1 MELRNLGSTGIKVS
15 PLGIGMMRLPLEGG
29 GQGFTSSRGAD
40 FAAGIEL
47 LRHAID
53 SGVNYLDT
61 AFNYLHGESEKV
73 VGKALADGYRDKV
86 TIATKCPIWM
96 LKEPGDFD
104 SLLAK
109 QMGRLGVDHID
120 VYLLHCVMQG
130 DWRNKVLPTG
140 AVESLVRA
148 KEDGR
153 VGAIGFSFH
162 DTTDFFKEV
171 VDYAPWD
178 VCQMQLN
185 YLDRE
190 FQGGLTAA
198 EYAASKGMGV
208 IAMEPLRG
216 GHLVN
221 VPSRVADVFHEANP
235 DRTPIEWAFD
245 FLWNRP
251 EISLLLSGMTYKEQV
266 DENVAYAE
274 RGHVGMLSDEEL
286 KVYDRAVEAFKSYD
300 TIPCTGCNYCTGC
313 PEGVTIPYNFQT
325 YNQWVLSGDMDRA
338 RWEWEVSIPLNG
350 ARANECTQCRT
361 CVERCPQ
368 HIDIPTQLQRVT
380 ALFS

>member
-1 MELRNLGSTGIKVS
+1 MELRDLGSTGIKVS
-15 PLGIGMMRLPLEGG
+15 PIGMGAMRLPLEGG
-29 GQGFTSSRGAD
+29 AQGFTSSRGAD
-40 FAAGIEL
+40 FQAGIEL
-47 LRHAID
+47 IRHAID
-53 SGVNYLDT
+53 SGVNYIDT

-73 VGKALADGYRDKV
+73 IGKALADGYRDKV
-86 TIATKCPIWM
+86 TLATKCPIWM
-96 LKEPGDFD
+96 LKDPADFD

-109 QMGRLGVDHID
+109 QMGRLQTDHID

-130 DWRNKVLPTG
+130 DWKNKVLPNK
-140 AVESLVRA
+140 AVESLLKA

-178 VCQMQLN
+178 ICQLQLN

-190 FQGGLTAA
+190 FQGGLAA
-198 EYAASKGMGV
+198 ADYAASKGMGV

-221 VPSRVADVFHEANP
+221 VPSRVAEVFNDANP
-235 DRTPIEWAFD
+235 ERTPIEWAFD

-251 EISLLLSGMTYKEQV
+251 EISLLLSGMTYKDQI
-266 DENVAYAE
+266 DENIQYA
-274 RGHVGMLSDEEL
+274 RRSHIGMLSDEEL
-286 KVYDRAVEAFKSYD
+286 AVYDRAVAAFASYD

-325 YNQWVLSGDMDRA
+325 YNQYVLSGNMERA

-350 ARANECTQCRT
+350 ARANACIECGT
-361 CVERCPQ
+361 CEERCPQ
-368 HIDIPTQLQRVT
+368 HIEISKELKKVV
-380 ALFS
+380 ALFE

>member
-1 MELRNLGSTGIKVS
+1 MELRDLGSTGIKVS
-15 PLGIGMMRLPLEGG
+15 PLGIGMMRLPLVGG
-29 GQGFTSSRGAD
+29 VQGYTSSRGAD
-40 FAAGIEL
+40 FEAGATLI
-47 LRHAID
+47 RHAID
-53 SGVNYLDT
+53 CGINYLDT

-73 VGKALADGYRDKV
+73 IGKVLADGYRDKV

-96 LKEPGDFD
+96 LKSPEDFD
-104 SLLAK
+104 NLLAK
-109 QMGRLGVDHID
+109 QMGRLQTDHID
-120 VYLLHCVMQG
+120 VYMLHCVMQG
-130 DWRNKVLPTG
+130 DWKNKVLPNK
-140 AVESLVRA
+140 AVESLLKA

-162 DTTDFFKEV
+162 DTTDFFREV

-178 VCQMQLN
+178 VCQIQLN

-190 FQGGLTAA
+190 FQGGLKAA

-221 VPSRVADVFHEANP
+221 VPDRVRTVFEVANP
-235 DRTPIEWAFD
+235 ERSPIEWAFD

-251 EISLLLSGMTYKEQV
+251 DISLLLSGMTYPEQV
-266 DENVAYAE
+266 DENIEYAH
-274 RGHVGMLSDEEL
+274 RARVGMLSADEL
-286 KVYDRAVEAFKSYD
+286 AVYDKAVEAFASYD

-325 YNQWVLSGDMDRA
+325 YNQYMLSGNMERA
-338 RWEWEVSIPLNG
+338 QWEWDVAIPLNG
-350 ARANECTQCRT
+350 ARADACIACGT
-361 CVERCPQ
+361 CEERCPQ
-368 HIDIPTQLQRVT
+368 HIPIAQELEKVA
-380 ALFS
+380 ALFA

>member
-15 PLGIGMMRLPLEGG
+15 PIGLGGMRLPLEGG
-29 GQGFTSSRGAD
+29 AQGYTSSRGAD
-40 FAAGIEL
+40 FDAGVQLI
-47 LRHAID
+47 RHAID
-53 SGVNYLDT
+53 TGINYIDT

-73 VGKALADGYRDKV
+73 IGKALADGYRDKV
-86 TIATKCPIWM
+86 TIATKSPIWM
-96 LKEPGDFD
+96 LKEKGDFD

-109 QMGRLGVDHID
+109 QMGRLQTDHID

-130 DWRNKVLPTG
+130 DWKNKVLPTG
-140 AVESLVRA
+140 ALESLLKA

-171 VDYAPWD
+171 VDYIPWD
-178 VCQMQLN
+178 ICQIQLN
-185 YLDRE
+185 YLDQE
-190 FQGGLTAA
+190 FQGGLAA
-198 EYAASKGMGV
+198 AKYAASKGMGV

-221 VPSRVADVFHEANP
+221 VPTRVAEVFDNAP
-235 DRTPIEWAFD
+235 VKRSPIEWAFD
-245 FLWNRP
+245 FLWDKP
-251 EISLLLSGMTYKEQV
+251 EISLLLSGMTYLDQI
-266 DENVAYAE
+266 DENIEYAKKA
-274 RGHVGMLSDEEL
+274 RIGMLTDEEK
-286 KVYDRAVEAFKSYD
+286 KVYEQAIAAFNSYE

-325 YNQWVLSGDMDRA
+325 YNQYIISGNMDRA
-338 RWEWEVSIPLNG
+338 RWEWETAIPLNG
-350 ARANECTQCRT
+350 ARANACIECGT

-368 HIDIPTQLQRVT
+368 HIDIPEELKKVA
-380 ALFS
+380 ALFE